1 MATAPTTT
9 ESTAQEHTPDLDK
22 RTRRALEEYITILP
36 SLGDAAGCDSLVT
49 AVSESG
55 SEYLVDLWEGRCN
68 CPDSEHRNPDGGCKH
83 IRRARFALGRRAIPN
98 APDVEVDPQLG
109 EHTDAELKHA

>member
-1 MATAPTTT
+1 MASAQPTT
-9 ESTAQEHTPDLDK
+9 ESTTTEHTPDLEK

-36 SLGDAAGCDSLVT
+36 DAGNGDGETIVT

-55 SEYLVDLWEGRCN
+55 SSYTVDVRDGRCG

-83 IRRARFALGRRAIPN
+83 LRRARFALGLRRVPN
-98 APDVEVDPQLG
+98 APHVEVDPRLG
-109 EHTDAELKHA
+109 EHTDAEVKRP

>member
-1 MATAPTTT
+1 MATAQHTT
-9 ESTAQEHTPDLDK
+9 EPTESEQTPDLEK

-36 SLGDAAGCDSLVT
+36 NAGNGDGETIVT

-55 SEYLVDLWEGRCN
+55 SSYTVDVREGRCG

-83 IRRARFALGRRAIPN
+83 LRRARFALGLRRVPE
-98 APDVEVDPQLG
+98 APHVDIDPRLG
-109 EHTDAELKHA
+109 EHTDTEVKRA

>member
-1 MATAPTTT
+1 MATAQPTTD
-9 ESTAQEHTPDLDK
+9 EQTPDLEK
-22 RTRRALEEYITILP
+22 RTRRALEEYISILP
-36 SLGDAAGCDSLVT
+36 DLGDAAGCDSLVT

-55 SEYLVDLWEGRCN
+55 SEYLVDLLEGRCN

-83 IRRARFALGRRAIPN
+83 LRRARFALGLRRVPD
-98 APDVEVDPQLG
+98 APHVDVDPQLG